1 MQAAVSGSTGA
12 DGMVTRATEVGTAVG
27 HVVAGFFIVL
37 FSTYFFLADGE
48 RIWSW
53 LVRIAPRA
61 ARERVDASGRVAWVS
76 LTQFVRAT
84 VLVALARRDRDH
96 ARRRGSSAC
105 RSWWPSACWSSSARS
120 SP

>member
-1 MQAAVSGSTGA
+1 
-12 DGMVTRATEVGTAVG
+12 MVTRVTEVGTALG

-61 ARERVDASGRVAWVS
+61 ARERVDASGRGRVG
-76 LTQFVRAT
+76 
-84 VLVALARRDRDH
+84 AR
-96 ARRRGSSAC
+96 S
-105 RSWWPSACWSSSARS
+105 PSSSGRPSSWRS
-120 SP
+120 PTRSGS